1 METLTKLLTHNPPFS
16 ALNDAGRG
24 EIARRA
30 IHRTYEKGEL
40 FARQGEVW
48 PYLLLVETGTIHAL
62 KESGEGRS
70 LIVAAFEPGDIFWG
84 LAFFHDESP
93 MPVTL
98 ESHTPCRLYLW
109 SRESLLPALLGN
121 GPALWE
127 LCRLMISRMERAS
140 EIIDEMVF
148 QPVAA
153 RLARLLLDHF
163 GEAAAGPVAR
173 DLTLDEMAAR
183 IGTTREMVC
192 RVLYRFSDQN
202 LIHITRTEFALN
214 DTNALTKLAGR

>member
-1 METLTKLLTHNPPFS
+1 METVTKQLTQNVLFAT
-16 ALNDAGRG
+16 LNDAERG

-30 IHRTYEKGEL
+30 IRRAYPQGEL
-40 FARQGEVW
+40 FAHQGEVW
-48 PYLLLVETGTIHAL
+48 PYLLLVEAGTIHAV

-70 LIVAAFEPGDIFWG
+70 LMVAAFEPGAVFWG
-84 LAFFHDESP
+84 LAFFDDDAP

-98 ESHTPCRLYLW
+98 AAHAASTVYLW
-109 SRESLLPALLGN
+109 SRESLLPILLGS

-127 LCRLMISRMERAS
+127 LCRMMVRRMERAS
-140 EIIDEMVF
+140 EILDEMVF

-163 GEAAAGPVAR
+163 GEAAGPVAR

-202 LIHITRTEFALN
+202 LIRITRTEFALN
-214 DTNALTKLAGR
+214 DTAALAKLAGR